1 MNNNL
6 SKKIIN
12 DEGKEETVVAT
23 SSDDYDVKLNGNYTL
38 VGKVNKKRSKLAEK
52 FKGSIL
58 GADIGVKSGGFSTVA
73 ILATVIA
80 LAVIAALYF
89 IWRF

>member
-1 MNNNL
+1 MKIDL
-6 SKKIIN
+6 SGIVIYRKEKK
-12 DEGKEETVVAT
+12 V
-23 SSDDYDVKLNGNYTL
+23 
-38 VGKVNKKRSKLAEK
+38 SKLAEK

-58 GADIGVKSGGFSTVA
+58 GADIGVKSGGFSTIA

-80 LAVIAALYF
+80 LAVLAALYF

>member
-1 MNNNL
+1 MCRQTSYISQSAL
-6 SKKIIN
+6 IDQYLDTEEKK
-12 DEGKEETVVAT
+12 V
-23 SSDDYDVKLNGNYTL
+23 
-38 VGKVNKKRSKLAEK
+38 SKLAEK

-58 GADIGVKSGGFSTVA
+58 GADIGVKSGGFSTIA

-80 LAVIAALYF
+80 LAVLAALYF

>member
-1 MNNNL
+1 MGVL
-6 SKKIIN
+6 SKKVIN
-12 DEGKEETVVAT
+12 DEGKEETIIMT
-23 SSDDYDVKLNGNYTL
+23 TDDDTKVNLSGNYTL
-38 VGKVNKKRSKLAEK
+38 ANHNDVKENKLVKK

-58 GADIGVKSGGFSTVA
+58 GADIGVKSGGFSSVA

-80 LAVIAALYF
+80 IAVLLVMYF

>member
-23 SSDDYDVKLNGNYTL
+23 SNDNYNVKLDGNYTL
-38 VGKVNKKRSKLAEK
+38 VGKVSKKRSKLAEK

-80 LAVIAALYF
+80 LAVFAALYF

>member
-1 MNNNL
+1 MNNL
-6 SKKIIN
+6 SKKIMN
-12 DEGKEETVVAT
+12 DEGKEETIVAT
-23 SSDDYDVKLNGNYTL
+23 SNDNYDVNLKGSYTL
-38 VGKVNKKRSKLAEK
+38 VGKKEKKVSKLVER

-58 GADIGVKSGGFSTVA
+58 GADIGVKSGGFSTIA

-80 LAVIAALYF
+80 LAVLAALYF